1 MADTV
6 MTEAIVDTERLV
18 VDKVRIQYRHPVT
31 GLPFTAVAEASL
43 SVAAGE
49 IVSVVGPSGCGK
61 STLLGAIGGLVP
73 FTAGSI
79 TLNGQEVTR
88 AGAGSAVVFQ
98 KPALL
103 PWRTALR
110 NVAYPLRL
118 QGVRKKEAL
127 DRARAALDRVGL
139 GNFAEHYPE
148 QLSGGMQQRVNLA
161 RALATQPELLLM
173 DEPFGALD
181 ALTKEVLQDELLDIV
196 QKRTSTTIFITHD
209 IEEAVFL
216 GDRVVVMSARPGRI
230 AHIQEL
236 PFGRPRRRTL
246 MKSPEFTG
254 IVSELREMLR
264 HEPTTAGSREGV
276 TAL

>member
-31 GLPFTAVAEASL
+31 GLPFTAVEEASL
-43 SVAAGE
+43 SVANGE

-73 FTAGSI
+73 FTRGRIS
-79 TLNGQEVTR
+79 LNGKEVAG

-118 QGVRKKEAL
+118 QGVRKQESL
-127 DRARAALDRVGL
+127 DRARA
-139 GNFAEHYPE
+139 
-148 QLSGGMQQRVNLA
+148 
-161 RALATQPELLLM
+161 
-173 DEPFGALD
+173 
-181 ALTKEVLQDELLDIV
+181 
-196 QKRTSTTIFITHD
+196 
-209 IEEAVFL
+209 
-216 GDRVVVMSARPGRI
+216 
-230 AHIQEL
+230 
-236 PFGRPRRRTL
+236 
-246 MKSPEFTG
+246 
-254 IVSELREMLR
+254 
-264 HEPTTAGSREGV
+264 
-276 TAL
+276 